1 MSYMKIPE
9 QMLQGYRYPLGV
21 INEHL
26 ERYCFA
32 VKFIEN
38 KNVLDVACG
47 CGYGTSFLARHG
59 AKSVIGIDR
68 SKEALERA
76 KFYTEPNLKFIN
88 GDAYRLESENNTF
101 DVIISFETIEHLDN
115 PIKFV
120 TELQRVLKKDGTLI
134 ISTPNKLVHSPA
146 SLKPVNPHHV
156 HEYFNEEFKTLL
168 FSFFSNIQFFGQRAP
183 NEQGKFEIVQ
193 IGEETLPWY
202 VELMPRDFYY
212 ETKQPAS
219 ELSSYFVAV
228 CKEPKLTLKEQE
240 LHDLD
245 VKLQLMHYKELTI
258 RNGATAIADQ
268 NKNTSQDNLSVTSQ
282 SEVVVLRNKLA
293 AAEHELNTIKN
304 SVIYTT
310 FKDIAKK
317 LDGKSPP
324 GSVRRRFIMSV
335 RELLLNKKKVN
346 K

>member
-1 MSYMKIPE
+1 MKTPE

-32 VKFIEN
+32 GKFIVD
-38 KNVLDVACG
+38 KNVLDIACG
-47 CGYGTSFLARHG
+47 CGYGTSFLARRG
-59 AKSVIGIDR
+59 AKSVIGVDR
-68 SKEALERA
+68 SVEALECA
-76 KFYTEPNLKFIN
+76 KFYTESNLKFIN
-88 GDAYRLESENNTF
+88 GDAYKLEFENNTF

-115 PIKFV
+115 PTKFV

-134 ISTPNKLVHSPA
+134 ISTPNKLVHSPN

-156 HEYFNEEFKTLL
+156 HEYFNEEFKSLL
-168 FSFFSNIQFFGQRAP
+168 FSFFSDVQFFGQRAP

-193 IGEETLPWY
+193 VGEEVLPWY
-202 VELMPRDFYY
+202 IELMPRDFYY
-212 ETKQPAS
+212 ETKQPSS

-228 CKEPKLTLKEQE
+228 CKESKTPLTEQE

-258 RNGATAIADQ
+258 RNGSSSIINEQ
-268 NKNTSQDNLSVTSQ
+268 IKNMSQDNPGTASPS
-282 SEVVVLRNKLA
+282 SEVVVLRNRLA
-293 AAEHELNTIKN
+293 AAEHELNTIKS

-310 FKDIAKK
+310 FKNMANR
-317 LDGKSPP
+317 LDGTSPP
-324 GSVRRRFIMSV
+324 GSVRRKFVMAL
-335 RELLLNKKKVN
+335 REFLLKKGK